1 MASQEKKVAV
11 LDPLSLRNTVG
22 AELADMLEAH
32 GVEHAEAQLG
42 VKGLRGRERLPER
55 AMQQAAE
62 LLGSPAVAEY
72 LARFQTNYLQEKP
85 RYRESYAR
93 AKRAYTQLK
102 EVLPLLRG
110 EFTQGYDVLEDL
122 LDFLGVDSVGDVLSA
137 AARPAALFRQQNGME
152 PNSINLYAW
161 LRRGELD
168 FRALALPDYDGDALL
183 GWVEA
188 QGWLPY
194 VEDAAYFKSLPGE
207 LARFG
212 VGLVFTH
219 SLPRTVYGAIRWFDG
234 RPLIQISDRGRD
246 LASCWF
252 TLFHEIGHAVMHRNA
267 EIYEGEMNDP
277 KVERDAREREANKF
291 ANKYLF
297 NGDGLR
303 KVVFARKAV
312 GPPMEAD
319 ALAAEFGVRALFAAY
334 WLRKAQ
340 YNPASQRRI
349 PIDVTAQPQ

>member
-1 MASQEKKVAV
+1 M
-11 LDPLSLRNTVG
+11 
-22 AELADMLEAH
+22 
-32 GVEHAEAQLG
+32 
-42 VKGLRGRERLPER
+42 
-55 AMQQAAE
+55 
-62 LLGSPAVAEY
+62 
-72 LARFQTNYLQEKP
+72 
-85 RYRESYAR
+85 
-93 AKRAYTQLK
+93 
-102 EVLPLLRG
+102 LPLLRG

-212 VGLVFTH
+212 VGLVFTP

-252 TLFHEIGHAVMHRNA
+252 TLFHELGHALKHRDA

-277 KVERDAREREANKF
+277 RVTRDARELEA
-291 ANKYLF
+291 
-297 NGDGLR
+297 DG
-303 KVVFARKAV
+303 FAR
-312 GPPMEAD
+312 EH
-319 ALAAEFGVRALFAAY
+319 L
-334 WLRKAQ
+334 
-340 YNPASQRRI
+340 
-349 PIDVTAQPQ
+349 

>member
-11 LDPLSLRNTVG
+11 LDPLTLRNTVG
-22 AELADMLEAH
+22 AELAEMLEAH
-32 GVEHAEAQLG
+32 CVENAEALLG

-55 AMQQAAE
+55 VMQKASA
-62 LLGSPAVAEY
+62 LLGIPVEEY
-72 LARFQTNYLQEKP
+72 LARFQASYLQEKP
-85 RYRESYAR
+85 RYRASYAR

-102 EVLPLLRG
+102 AVLPLLRG
-110 EFTQGYDVLEDL
+110 EFTQGYDALEDI
-122 LDFLGVDSVGDVLSA
+122 LDFFGVDSVGGVLSA
-137 AARPAALFRQQNGME
+137 AARPAALFRQQNGRE
-152 PNSINLYAW
+152 PNHVNLYAW

-168 FRALALPDYDGDALL
+168 FRALALPPYDGDALL

-188 QGWLPY
+188 REWLPY
-194 VEDAAYFKSLPGE
+194 VEDAAYFKSLPGA

-212 VGLVFTH
+212 VGLVFTP
-219 SLPRTVYGAIRWFDG
+219 SLPRTVYGAIRWLGG

-252 TLFHEIGHAVMHRNA
+252 TLFHELGHAVMHRDA

-277 KVERDAREREANKF
+277 KVKRDAREREANKF

-303 KVVFARKAV
+303 KVVFARKAA

-319 ALAAEFGVRALFAAY
+319 ALAAEFGVRPLFAAY

-340 YNPASQRRI
+340 YNPASQRRV
-349 PIDVTAQPQ
+349 PIDFAPCPQ